1 MNISQKIAEM
11 RQQPEHVRMRYVWIS
26 VSISMLI
33 IVAIWIFSI
42 GLMFKKDKTKTD
54 QVTDPATDIAK
65 QLQDIKQQAPSLQ
78 DYANQPLNVS
88 GNEGVNS
95 AVNNADSSNFQYPA
109 STSDSETPQASGY
122 SDLPKATPVQ

>member
-78 DYANQPLNVS
+78 DYRRDVRR
-88 GNEGVNS
+88 
-95 AVNNADSSNFQYPA
+95 
-109 STSDSETPQASGY
+109 
-122 SDLPKATPVQ
+122 